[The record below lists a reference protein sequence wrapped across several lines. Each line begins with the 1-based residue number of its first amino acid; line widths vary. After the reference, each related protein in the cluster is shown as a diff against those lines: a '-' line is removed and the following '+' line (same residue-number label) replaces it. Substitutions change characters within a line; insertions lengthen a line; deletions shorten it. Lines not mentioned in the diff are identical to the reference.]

1 VWHACILK
9 DPTLVTP
16 PFGEQLRQF
25 RLRAGLSQEGLADRS
40 GLTASAV
47 GALELGTRKRPYPH
61 TVGALADA
69 LGLSAEERVGFVAA
83 ASPPRHR
90 GGTMLAARVANRAAT
105 RLNFRVP
112 PTTVIG
118 RAQESTDLRDLL
130 AGPTGRL
137 VTVTGVG
144 GVGKTCLALRVA
156 ADVRGAFADGAWLV
170 ELAPVADPA
179 LVARATAA
187 ALGIPD
193 VGGVAPLD
201 AVVAFLEP
209 KSLLLVLDNCEHVL
223 DACAALAERLL
234 ARCPGVSVLA
244 TSREALEIVGERR
257 LRLQPLSTPAPSESV
272 AVDKLA
278 QYPAI
283 QLFLERSMVAAP
295 DFRLTHENAPIVA
308 QICAQ
313 VEGIPLALELAAARV
328 RVLSVE
334 QIAQRLDDA
343 LRLLSGGS
351 RVAPS
356 RQQTL
361 IATLDWSRAL
371 LSEPE
376 QAVFRRLGVFAGG
389 CDLEAAESVCS
400 GDGVDEADV
409 LDLLA
414 RLVDRSLLVVEQ
426 RAATTRYRLLEPVRQ
441 YAQRQ
446 LADANEAAST
456 RRRHAWHYLALAERA
471 EPELHGPAQVAW
483 QERLNLE
490 RDNLRAALRWAQ
502 ECHEPETSLRLA
514 VALAPFWERRGH
526 LGEGRQWLSA
536 ALAAQPSRAIPSVL
550 QAQAFVASGRLAQW
564 QADLGPAAAFF
575 ERSLARFRD
584 LRDERGMAESIVW
597 LGTLRRRQAA
607 YAEAVA
613 LLEDGLARCR
623 ALGDDR
629 GAAFALLGL
638 GLAVAAQGDPAQAR
652 SLLHDSLRLYRA
664 VGDLRFVAVTQTM
677 LGSLL
682 LVVGE
687 LEQAAELLVEGLA
700 GHRAVGDRVFVPH
713 NLLGLAGVA
722 ALTDQPRLAARW
734 LGAAEAEREAQGAA
748 LAPVNV
754 VSVTLILDRIR
765 ARLSEPE
772 LEEAW
777 STGRRLTP
785 DEIVADVTRD
795 RAPTAVPPRPQAHT
809 RARLTPREWD
819 VARLVAGAQTDRQ
832 IAAALGIAAT
842 TASVHVHRVLAKLGL
857 HSRWQVAEVLRS
869 GR

>member
-1 VWHACILK
+1 MLASK
-9 DPTLVTP
+9 DPSLVRP

-25 RLRAGLSQEGLADRS
+25 RLRAGMSQEGLAERS

-47 GALELGTRKRPYPH
+47 GALELGARKRPYPH

-69 LGLSAEERVGFVAA
+69 LGLSAEERAGFVAA
-83 ASPPRHR
+83 ARPPRHLDGVAPR
-90 GGTMLAARVANRAAT
+90 MPNGAASP
-105 RLNFRVP
+105 LNFRVP
-112 PTTVIG
+112 STAVIG
-118 RAQESTDLRDLL
+118 RAQESRHLRDLL
-130 AGPTGRL
+130 AGPTGQL

-156 ADVRGAFADGAWLV
+156 VDVRGAFADGAWLV

-187 ALGIPD
+187 ALGVPD
-193 VGGVAPLD
+193 AGGVAPLD
-201 AVVAFLEP
+201 AVVAFLEH
-209 KSLLLVLDNCEHVL
+209 KSLLLVLDNCEHML
-223 DACAALAERLL
+223 EACAALAERLL
-234 ARCPGVSVLA
+234 AGCPGVSVLA
-244 TSREALEIVGERR
+244 TSREALGIVGESR
-257 LRLQPLSTPAPSESV
+257 LRLQPLSTPGPSES
-272 AVDKLA
+272 ATVDELA

-283 QLFLERSMVAAP
+283 QLFVERSIVVVP
-295 DFRLTHENAPIVA
+295 DFRLTHGNAPIVA

-343 LRLLSGGS
+343 LRLLRGGS

-361 IATLDWSRAL
+361 VATLDWSRAL

-376 QAVFRRLGVFAGG
+376 QSVFRRLAVFAGG

-400 GDGVDEADV
+400 GDAVGEADV

-426 RAATTRYRLLEPVRQ
+426 GAAATRYRLLEPVRQ

-446 LADANEAAST
+446 LADSNEAAPT
-456 RRRHAWHYLALAERA
+456 RQRHAWHYVVLAERA

-490 RDNLRAALRWAQ
+490 RDNLRAALRWTQ
-502 ECHEPETSLRLA
+502 ECHEPETTLRLA

-526 LGEGRQWLSA
+526 LGEGRHWLNA
-536 ALAAQPSRAIPSVL
+536 ALTAQPSRAAPSVL
-550 QAQAFVASGRLAQW
+550 EARATVASGRLAQW
-564 QADLGPAAAFF
+564 QAHLGPAAALF
-575 ERSLARFRD
+575 ERSLARYRD
-584 LRDERGMAESIVW
+584 LGDERGMAESIVW
-597 LGTLRRRQAA
+597 LGVLRRRQAA
-607 YAEAVA
+607 YAEAVP
-613 LLEDGLARCR
+613 LLEDGLTRCR
-623 ALGDDR
+623 ALGDSR

-638 GLAVAAQGDPAQAR
+638 GLALAAQGDVARAR
-652 SLLHDSLRLYRA
+652 SLLHESLRLYRT

-682 LVVGE
+682 VVVGE

-700 GHRAVGDRVFVPH
+700 GHQAVGDRVFLPH
-713 NLLGLAGVA
+713 NLLCLAGVA
-722 ALTDQPRLAARW
+722 ALTDRPRLAARW

-748 LAPVNV
+748 MAPVNV
-754 VSVTLILDRIR
+754 RSVTQALDRIR
-765 ARLSEPE
+765 SRLSEPE
-772 LEEAW
+772 LDDEW
-777 STGRRLTP
+777 STGRRLTL
-785 DEIVADVTRD
+785 DQIVADVTRD
-795 RAPTAVPPRPQAHT
+795 GAPAVVPPEPAPDSWG
-809 RARLTPREWD
+809 RLTPREWD
-819 VARLVAGAQTDRQ
+819 VARLIAGAQTDRQ

-857 HSRWQVAEVLRS
+857 RSRWQVAEVLRME
-869 GR
+869 R